1 MLHWARA
8 VALLGLLAAE
18 QGWLLLLIG
27 LATPLLVVLLLVW
40 AYVKR
45 RRRPQEIVCPACTQ
59 FVVAEAQTCPHCGH
73 RLDEDVWPDGFPAA
87 LDAAAPDEGDAP
99 GGRTGQADDAG
110 GV

>member
-1 MLHWARA
+1 MLLWVRA
-8 VALLGLLAAE
+8 FALLGLLAAE
-18 QGWLLLLIG
+18 HPWLLLLIG

-73 RLDEDVWPDGFPAA
+73 QLDEDVWPEGFPAA
-87 LDAAAPDEGDAP
+87 LDAAASDEGSPP
-99 GGRTGQADDAG
+99 GGRAGPADDSG
-110 GV
+110 GD